1 MKAQTRVMKSKDI
14 THQSKTSVSSK
25 IIRNKITDNNQQK
38 DRLKLINT
46 NKTKSKQR
54 MDFVN
59 HDRTDKIMTATEEHR
74 KAQETQKMDVVD
86 AQIRVKLALKK

>member
-1 MKAQTRVMKSKDI
+1 M
-14 THQSKTSVSSK
+14 
-25 IIRNKITDNNQQK
+25 
-38 DRLKLINT
+38 INT

>member
-1 MKAQTRVMKSKDI
+1 MID
-14 THQSKTSVSSK
+14 
-25 IIRNKITDNNQQK
+25 
-38 DRLKLINT
+38 T
-46 NKTKSKQR
+46 NKTKAKQR

-59 HDRTDKIMTATEEHR
+59 HDHTDKLTTATEEHR